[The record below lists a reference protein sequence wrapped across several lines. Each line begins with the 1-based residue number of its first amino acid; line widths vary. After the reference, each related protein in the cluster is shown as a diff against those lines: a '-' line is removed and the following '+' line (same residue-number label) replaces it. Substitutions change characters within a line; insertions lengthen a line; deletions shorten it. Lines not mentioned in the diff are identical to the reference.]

1 MGPDQKVASFHVI
14 ATRFSLTQLTDTFA
28 RQLGRVIVNETGLNG
43 DFDFTL
49 DLTPDDSRPNP
60 LDPSLLINAMREQL
74 GLAMKS
80 QKAPVDFLVIDSA
93 EKVVAGN

>member
-1 MGPDQKVASFHVI
+1 M
-14 ATRFSLTQLTDTFA
+14 
-28 RQLGRVIVNETGLNG
+28 EG

-49 DLTPDDSRPNP
+49 DLTQDENQPNP
-60 LDPSLLINAMREQL
+60 LDPSMIMAAMRDQL
-74 GLAMKS
+74 GLTVKS